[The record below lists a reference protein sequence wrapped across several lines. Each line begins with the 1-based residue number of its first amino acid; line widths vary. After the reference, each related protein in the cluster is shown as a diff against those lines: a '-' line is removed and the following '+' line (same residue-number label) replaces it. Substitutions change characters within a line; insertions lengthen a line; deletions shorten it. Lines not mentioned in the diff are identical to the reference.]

1 MAAKKTSAK
10 GLDRRTVVAALV
22 QDRGDALVVTG
33 LGSSTYDTFAVGDH
47 DLNFYLWG
55 GMGGAAMAGLG
66 LALAQPKRRVL
77 VITGDGEMLMGIG
90 SLATIAV
97 AAPKNLAIAVIDN
110 GHYGETGMQ
119 RAHTGLGVDITGMA
133 KAAGFKSAT
142 TIRSMA
148 ALKSWLGT
156 WHRKTSPVFADIKVA
171 AVPAPMRLPMRDGT
185 AIKHRFRQALL
196 GKAAFE

>member
-1 MAAKKTSAK
+1 MATKKPA
-10 GLDRRTVVAALV
+10 GLDRRKVVAALLAE
-22 QDRGDALVVTG
+22 RGDALVVTG
-33 LGSSTYDTFAVGDH
+33 LGSPTYDTFAAGDH

-77 VITGDGEMLMGIG
+77 VITGDGEMLMGLG

-97 AAPKNLAIAVIDN
+97 EAPKNLAIAVIDN

-119 RAHTGLGVDITGMA
+119 RAHTGRGVDIAGMA
-133 KAAGFKSAT
+133 KAAGFKSST

-148 ALKSWLGT
+148 GLQQWLT
-156 WHRKTSPVFADIKVA
+156 TFHRKPGPVFGDIKVSA
-171 AVPAPMRLPMRDGT
+171 APAPMALPVRDGT
-185 AIKHRFRQALL
+185 AIKYRFRTALL
-196 GKAAFE
+196 GADAQK

>member
-1 MAAKKTSAK
+1 MASKKSSAK
-10 GLDRRTVVAALV
+10 GMDRREVVATLV
-22 QDRGDALVVTG
+22 KDRGDALVVTG

-133 KAAGFKSAT
+133 KAAGFKSST
-142 TIRSMA
+142 TLRSMV

-156 WHRKTSPVFADIKVA
+156 WQRKPGPVFADIKVA

-196 GKAAFE
+196 GPAAFE

>member
-1 MAAKKTSAK
+1 MAANKTSAK
-10 GLDRRTVVAALV
+10 GLDRREVVAALV
-22 QDRGDALVVTG
+22 RDRGDALVVTG
-33 LGSSTYDTFAVGDH
+33 LGSSTYDAYAVGDH

-55 GMGGAAMAGLG
+55 AMGGAAMAGLG

-142 TIRSMA
+142 TLRNMN
-148 ALKSWLGT
+148 ALKAWLKT
-156 WHRKTSPVFADIKVA
+156 WHHKSGPVFADIKVA
-171 AVPAPMRLPMRDGT
+171 AVQAPMRLPMRDGT

-196 GKAAFE
+196 GKAAFD

>member
-10 GLDRRTVVAALV
+10 GMDRRAVVAALV
-22 QDRGDALVVTG
+22 KDRGDALVVTG

-133 KAAGFKSAT
+133 KAAGIKSST
-142 TIRSMA
+142 TLRSMN
-148 ALKSWLGT
+148 ALKAWLKT
-156 WHRKTSPVFADIKVA
+156 WHHKSGPVFADIKVA

-185 AIKHRFRQALL
+185 AIKHRFRAALL
-196 GKAAFE
+196 GNAAFD

>member
-1 MAAKKTSAK
+1 MAAKKSSVK
-10 GLDRRTVVAALV
+10 GMDRRAVVAALV
-22 QDRGDALVVTG
+22 RDRGDALVVTG

-55 GMGGAAMAGLG
+55 SMGGAAMAGLG

-133 KAAGFKSAT
+133 KAAGIKSST
-142 TIRSMA
+142 TLRSMSA
-148 ALKSWLGT
+148 LNAWLKTWHLKSG
-156 WHRKTSPVFADIKVA
+156 PVFADIKVA

-196 GKAAFE
+196 GASAFE

>member
-1 MAAKKTSAK
+1 MKKSSAK
-10 GLDRRTVVAALV
+10 GMDRRDVVAALV
-22 QDRGDALVVTG
+22 KDRGDALVVTG

-133 KAAGFKSAT
+133 KAAGFKSST
-142 TIRSMA
+142 TIRSMV
-148 ALKSWLGT
+148 ALKSWLST
-156 WHRKTSPVFADIKVA
+156 WQRKPGPVFADIKVA

-196 GKAAFE
+196 GSAAFE

>member
-10 GLDRRTVVAALV
+10 GMDRRAVVAALV
-22 QDRGDALVVTG
+22 KDRGDALVVTG
-33 LGSSTYDTFAVGDH
+33 LGSSTYDTYAVGDH

-90 SLATIAV
+90 SLATIAM

-133 KAAGFKSAT
+133 KAAGIKSST
-142 TIRSMA
+142 TLRSMNT
-148 ALKSWLGT
+148 LKVWLKI
-156 WHRKTSPVFADIKVA
+156 WHQKSGPVFADIKVA

-196 GKAAFE
+196 GAKAFE

>member
-1 MAAKKTSAK
+1 MAAQPKQKITLERRAVVPAILK
-10 GLDRRTVVAALV
+10 G
-22 QDRGDALVVTG
+22 RGDALVVTG
-33 LGSSTYDTFAVGDH
+33 LGSATFDAFAAGDH

-55 GMGGAAMAGLG
+55 AMGGAAMAGLG

-133 KAAGFKSAT
+133 KAA
-142 TIRSMA
+142 
-148 ALKSWLGT
+148 
-156 WHRKTSPVFADIKVA
+156 
-171 AVPAPMRLPMRDGT
+171 
-185 AIKHRFRQALL
+185 
-196 GKAAFE
+196 

>member
-1 MAAKKTSAK
+1 MAAKKSSAK
-10 GLDRRTVVAALV
+10 SMDRREVVAALV
-22 QDRGDALVVTG
+22 KDRGDALVVTG

-90 SLATIAV
+90 ALATIAV

-133 KAAGFKSAT
+133 KAAGIKSST
-142 TIRSMA
+142 TLRSMS
-148 ALKSWLGT
+148 ALNAWLKT
-156 WHRKTSPVFADIKVA
+156 WHRKTGPVFADIKVA

-196 GKAAFE
+196 GPAAFE